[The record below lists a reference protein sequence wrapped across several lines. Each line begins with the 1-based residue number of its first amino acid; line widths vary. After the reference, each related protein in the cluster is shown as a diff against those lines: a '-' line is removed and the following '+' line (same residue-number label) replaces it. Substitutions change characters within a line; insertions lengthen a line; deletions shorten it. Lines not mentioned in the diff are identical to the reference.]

1 MLHSVPHS
9 VLHSVSHK
17 IIKKIMLRINKMKL
31 LNYDVEGD
39 EDSNF
44 TQLYPFMPDRCFRML
59 ICAPSG
65 SGKTNLLLNIINKP
79 LLFFDKIY
87 LYAKNLQ
94 QNKYQYLLK
103 KFEPL
108 SKKYGYNIIEAS
120 NGEIIPLDDMD
131 GGNQKL
137 IIFDDY
143 LHTTTKNDQ
152 EIRNYF
158 IGSRNKNCSCIY
170 LSQSFY
176 KTDKTI
182 RMNCS
187 HYCIFELE
195 GKNEERRVCQELN
208 INKDDYLSATKEPY
222 TFLYLDKPRKFKAK
236 NFDEKI

>member
-1 MLHSVPHS
+1 MEIP
-9 VLHSVSHK
+9 
-17 IIKKIMLRINKMKL
+17 
-31 LNYDVEGD
+31 NYDVKGD
-39 EDSNF
+39 KDSNF
-44 TQLYPFMPDRCFRML
+44 TQLYPYMPDRCFRML

-65 SGKTNLLLNIINKP
+65 SGKTNLLLHMINKP

-120 NGEIIPLDDMD
+120 NGEIIPLPDMD
-131 GGNQKL
+131 DGNQKL

-143 LHTTTKNDQ
+143 LNTGAKNDR

-158 IGSRNKNCSCIY
+158 TNSRNKNCSCIY

-176 KTDKTI
+176 NTDKTI
-182 RMNCS
+182 RLNCS
-187 HYCIFELE
+187 HHCIFDFPS
-195 GKNEERRVCQELN
+195 KNEQSRICQELN
-208 INKDDYLSATKEPY
+208 VKKDDYLLATNEPY
-222 TFLYLDKPRKFKAK
+222 TFLYVDKPRKFNSK
-236 NFDEKI
+236 NFTEII